1 LTTLKERRR
10 RFPAVLDEKDR
21 RILEALRENAKE
33 TTKAI
38 AEKTGIPRTTVHDRI
53 TKMEDR
59 GVIEQYTVL
68 PDYEALGEPT
78 TAFVF
83 LSYDSRDGVA
93 QEDVAEAL
101 SEMEGV
107 YEVHMIS
114 GDWDLLAKVRGESVE
129 AIGDLVIQRL
139 RRLGGV
145 GKTLTCT
152 VFRTWKETV

>member
-1 LTTLKERRR
+1 M
-10 RFPAVLDEKDR
+10 LDDKDR
-21 RILEALRENAKE
+21 RILEALRDNAKE

-59 GVIEQYTVL
+59 GVIKKYTVI
-68 PDYEALGEPT
+68 PDYEELGEHT

-83 LSYDSRDGVA
+83 LSYDSRDGIA
-93 QEDVAEAL
+93 QEDVAQAL

-114 GDWDLLAKVRGESVE
+114 GDWDMLAKVRGESVE

-145 GKTLTCT
+145 GKTLTCS

>member
-1 LTTLKERRR
+1 M
-10 RFPAVLDEKDR
+10 LDEKDR
-21 RILEALRENAKE
+21 RILQALRENAKD

-53 TKMEDR
+53 SKMEER
-59 GVIEQYTVL
+59 GVIEQYTVI
-68 PDYEALGEPT
+68 PDYEAIGEPT

-83 LSYDSRDGVA
+83 LSYDSREGVP

-101 SEMEGV
+101 TEMEGV

-152 VFRTWKETV
+152 VFRTWKESV

>member
-1 LTTLKERRR
+1 M
-10 RFPAVLDEKDR
+10 LDDKDR
-21 RILEALRENAKE
+21 RILEALRDNAKE

-59 GVIEQYTVL
+59 GVIEKYTVI
-68 PDYEALGEPT
+68 PDYESIGEPT

-83 LSYDSRDGVA
+83 LSYDSRDGIA

-101 SEMEGV
+101 TEMQGV

-114 GDWDLLAKVRGESVE
+114 GDWDMLAKVRGESVE
-129 AIGDLVIQRL
+129 DIGDLVIQRL

-152 VFRTWKETV
+152 VFRTWQETV

>member
-1 LTTLKERRR
+1 M
-10 RFPAVLDEKDR
+10 VLDEKDR
-21 RILEALRENAKE
+21 AILDALRDNAKE

-53 TKMEDR
+53 AKMEDR
-59 GVIEQYTVL
+59 GVIQQYTVI
-68 PDYEALGEPT
+68 PDYDALDEPT
-78 TAFVF
+78 TSFVF
-83 LSYDSRDGVA
+83 LSYDSRDGVP

-101 SEMEGV
+101 TEMDGV

-129 AIGDLVIQRL
+129 AIGELVIQRL